1 MIRTNLSTRP
11 FYNDRAVQLWLLI
24 GTLVVAL
31 ATGLNVTTAMRY
43 RQGGNETSRQADA
56 DEARTAQLRQEIAK
70 LRASI
75 DPRQIDAAST
85 AARQANELIDRRT
98 FSWTELLNLLETT
111 LPDEAHIVAVRPKLE
126 KNAGFVL
133 TLNIVARDVDD
144 VNQFMENLEQTGAF
158 KNPRP
163 TTERFNEQGL
173 FESMVEANYLPE
185 RQRVAPPEQQ
195 KTSDQSTAAQPPK
208 PGEQPTAA
216 RQ

>member
-1 MIRTNLSTRP
+1 VIRTNLSTRP
-11 FYNDRAVQLWLLI
+11 FYNERAVQLWLLI
-24 GTLVVAL
+24 GTLIVVL
-31 ATGLNVTTAMRY
+31 ATVLNVTTALRY
-43 RQGGNETSRQADA
+43 RQGDSEAGRQADA
-56 DEARTAQLRQEIAK
+56 DEARTAQLRQEIVK

-98 FSWTELLNLLETT
+98 FSWTELLNRLETT
-111 LPDEAHIVAVRPKLE
+111 LPDEAHIVAVRPKLD
-126 KNAGFVL
+126 KATGFVL

-144 VNQFMENLEQTGAF
+144 VNQFMENLEETGAF

-173 FESMVEANYLPE
+173 FESIVEANYLPD
-185 RQRVAPPEQQ
+185 RVRTAPPDQPKSEQ
-195 KTSDQSTAAQPPK
+195 TEPDQAKPEPPK
-208 PGEQPTAA
+208 AG